1 MGEVRLDILVG
12 AKDQGASAT
21 LQSISQNLDQ
31 VSTKAALAGGAI
43 TAMLTK
49 SALAGAQ
56 LGDEIAKAS
65 KRTGIAVEELSK
77 LRYAAGQ
84 QDVAF
89 AELTNGLRF
98 LARNMDNAS
107 KGMKESKEAFD
118 ALGISVTDADGEL
131 RPVGEV
137 LLEVADGMKRTTNQ
151 TERTALAMAVFGR
164 SGAQMLPFIQEG
176 SGSIEEL
183 TERAEK
189 LGLVMSEETAAAAE
203 EFGDR
208 WSDMKEQLLQF
219 SVVVTEELLPVLR
232 DIEEPMTA
240 ALDAFREF
248 NEAHP
253 GLIENVA
260 KLGAALLV
268 VAGAAKGIVA
278 IKGIGA
284 TFAGMGI
291 AGGAGRAAAGGSMV
305 PAVAALGASGGTAGR
320 AAAGGSMVPAVAALG
335 ASGGTA
341 AASSGLASTAAMGA
355 SMSQAVNK
363 TPQRMYQEAYWNT
376 RFGGPA
382 YSGTVPGAT
391 GGTVNGRP
399 WRSAT
404 QGNFPT
410 FRRAGQGLRN
420 VGSASAGAMGGAGV
434 AAGTFLAVD
443 AIMDAASGASTGYG
457 ETTKAIQSG
466 QMTGID
472 AMRGSMG
479 AKEYFGALVRGR
491 WGEVY
496 GRMGTAAAGAKDLLF
511 GSEVTPEL
519 AAVAPGEAGPGGMPM
534 ETAITLKIVAPDG
547 WTAEEIA
554 RDPAARAEVRQV
566 LIETANG
573 A

>member
-305 PAVAALGASGGTAGR
+305 PAVAALGASGGTA
-320 AAAGGSMVPAVAALG
+320 
-335 ASGGTA
+335 

-479 AKEYFGALVRGR
+479 AKDYFRALVFGR

>member
-12 AKDQGASAT
+12 AKDQGAKGT
-21 LQSISQNLDQ
+21 LQSISQDLDQ

-65 KRTGIAVEELSK
+65 KRTGISVEELSK

-89 AELTNGLRF
+89 GELTNGLRF

-305 PAVAALGASGGTAGR
+305 PAVAALGT
-320 AAAGGSMVPAVAALG
+320 
-335 ASGGTA
+335 SGGTA
-341 AASSGLASTAAMGA
+341 AARSGLASTAAMGA

-479 AKEYFGALVRGR
+479 FKDYFGAMAHGR

-496 GRMGTAAAGAKDLLF
+496 GRLGTAAAGAKDLLF

>member
-1 MGEVRLDILVG
+1 
-12 AKDQGASAT
+12 
-21 LQSISQNLDQ
+21 
-31 VSTKAALAGGAI
+31 
-43 TAMLTK
+43 MLTK
-49 SALAGAQ
+49 AALAGAQ

-118 ALGISVTDADGEL
+118 ALGISVTDTDGEL

-305 PAVAALGASGGTAGR
+305 PAVAALGT
-320 AAAGGSMVPAVAALG
+320 
-335 ASGGTA
+335 SGGTA
-341 AASSGLASTAAMGA
+341 AARSGLASPAAMGA

-434 AAGTFLAVD
+434 AVGTFLAVD

-479 AKEYFGALVRGR
+479 AKDYFRALVFGR

>member
-21 LQSISQNLDQ
+21 LKNVTQTLDS
-31 VSTKAALAGGAI
+31 VALKAGVAGGSI
-43 TAMLTK
+43 TAMLMKT
-49 SALAGAQ
+49 ALSGAQ

-305 PAVAALGASGGTAGR
+305 PAVAALGASGGTA
-320 AAAGGSMVPAVAALG
+320 
-335 ASGGTA
+335 

-479 AKEYFGALVRGR
+479 AKDYFRALVFGR

>member
-12 AKDQGASAT
+12 AKDQGAKGT
-21 LQSISQNLDQ
+21 LQSISQDLDQ

-49 SALAGAQ
+49 AALSGAQ

-65 KRTGIAVEELSK
+65 KRTGISVEELSK

-183 TERAEK
+183 MERAEK

-208 WSDMKEQLLQF
+208 WSDMKDQLLQF
-219 SVVVTEELLPVLR
+219 AVVVTEELLPVLR
-232 DIEEPMTA
+232 DVEEPMTA

-291 AGGAGRAAAGGSMV
+291 AGSAGRAA
-305 PAVAALGASGGTAGR
+305 T
-320 AAAGGSMVPAVAALG
+320 GGSMVPAVAALG

-341 AASSGLASTAAMGA
+341 AARSGLASTAAMGA

-382 YSGTVPGAT
+382 YAGTVPGAT

-420 VGSASAGAMGGAGV
+420 MAGASAGAMGGAGV
-434 AAGTFLAVD
+434 AAGTFLAVN
-443 AIMDAASGASTGYG
+443 AIMDAASGATSGYRD
-457 ETTKAIQSG
+457 TTKAIQSG

-472 AMRGSMG
+472 AMRGSLG
-479 AKEYFGALVRGR
+479 FKDYFGAMAHGR

-519 AAVAPGEAGPGGMPM
+519 AAVAPGEAGPNGMPM